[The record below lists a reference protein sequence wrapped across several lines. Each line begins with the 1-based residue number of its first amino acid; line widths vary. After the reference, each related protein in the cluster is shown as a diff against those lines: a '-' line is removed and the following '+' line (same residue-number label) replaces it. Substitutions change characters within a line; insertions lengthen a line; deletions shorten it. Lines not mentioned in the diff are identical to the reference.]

1 MYNLIVGAIN
11 GTVGVDRMLEHTD
24 EGVVGNLRPGG
35 VLDASSLLGLPTLVI
50 PETGDTSVPQVARV
64 GSIVSLTRAGR
75 DFRYEFTPNPKIPEI
90 PSSQIEVAAH
100 ALQVGD
106 WEFHRSHWAVKDV
119 DLYRVLFEER
129 LAGLPSPEVFRLPT
143 RTPDPDRV
151 AVMMPFDAAF
161 NPVWESLREA
171 VLESGWRCQRADDIW
186 ENNAIIQD
194 IVELIARSKVVVCDL
209 TGKNANVFYE
219 VGIAHTLGREVVL
232 ITQSAAD
239 VPFDLQHLRH
249 IQYLGN
255 SEGLEQLKESL
266 LDRLRF
272 LMDR

>member
-1 MYNLIVGAIN
+1 
-11 GTVGVDRMLEHTD
+11 MLEHTD
-24 EGVVGNLRPGG
+24 EGVLGYLRPGG
-35 VLDASSLLGLPTLVI
+35 VLDPSRLLGLPTLVM

-64 GSIVSLTRAGR
+64 GSIVSLIRAGR
-75 DFRYEFTPNPKIPEI
+75 DFRYEFTPNPRIPEI
-90 PSSQIEVAAH
+90 PSSQIEAAAH

-106 WEFHRSHWAVKDV
+106 WEFHRTHWAVKDV
-119 DLYRVLFEER
+119 DLYRVLFEAS

-161 NPVWESLREA
+161 NPVWETLREA
-171 VLESGWRCQRADDIW
+171 VSESGWRCQRADDIW

-219 VGIAHTLGREVVL
+219 VGIAHTLGRKVVL

-239 VPFDLQHLRH
+239 VPFNLQHLRH

-255 SEGLEQLKESL
+255 SEGLEQLN
-266 LDRLRF
+266 LDPPAILGPGSGS
-272 LMDR
+272 

>member
-1 MYNLIVGAIN
+1 
-11 GTVGVDRMLEHTD
+11 
-24 EGVVGNLRPGG
+24 
-35 VLDASSLLGLPTLVI
+35 
-50 PETGDTSVPQVARV
+50 
-64 GSIVSLTRAGR
+64 
-75 DFRYEFTPNPKIPEI
+75 
-90 PSSQIEVAAH
+90 
-100 ALQVGD
+100 
-106 WEFHRSHWAVKDV
+106 
-119 DLYRVLFEER
+119 
-129 LAGLPSPEVFRLPT
+129 
-143 RTPDPDRV
+143 
-151 AVMMPFDAAF
+151 MMPFGAAF
-161 NPVWESLREA
+161 NPVWETLREA
-171 VLESGWRCQRADDIW
+171 VSESGWRCQRADDVW
-186 ENNAIIQD
+186 ENHAIIQD